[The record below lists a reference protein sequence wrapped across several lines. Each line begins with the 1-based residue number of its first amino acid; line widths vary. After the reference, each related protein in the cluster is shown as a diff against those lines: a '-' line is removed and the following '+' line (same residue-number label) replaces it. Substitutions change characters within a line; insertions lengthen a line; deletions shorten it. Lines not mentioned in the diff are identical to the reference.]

1 MEGPDPEPPVV
12 AKSPPETSFV
22 TVVSELG
29 TLLACIEIPA
39 GDPIRAEELHLM
51 ACYQVDPDIVPSTMW
66 IYHANGTPYA
76 NHEAVTTE
84 VVLRCRKGDA
94 PPPLVNNNN
103 NNNNAD
109 APEDGRYVFVM
120 NQVATLPI
128 PIDAP
133 EVLASTVRDRACELL
148 GLSPA
153 RRYVLMDRNML
164 VAKTVR
170 PGQEVK
176 LMEATTPL
184 ASEARIGKQAPIE
197 VYHEGEKFEIDITER
212 GPMLARDV
220 LSLAGAHFFVL
231 SGYCLH
237 DRDGEVPPG
246 RIVKWGKRLYMV
258 KEHTS
263 DFWRGAN
270 NT

>member
-1 MEGPDPEPPVV
+1 MEGPDPEPSG

-29 TLLACIEIPA
+29 TLLACIEVPA

-76 NHEAVTTE
+76 NHEAVTSE

-94 PPPLVNNNN
+94 PASLVNNNN
-103 NNNNAD
+103 NED
-109 APEDGRYVFVM
+109 LPPDGRYVFVM

-128 PIDAP
+128 SIDAP
-133 EVLASTVRDRACELL
+133 EVLASIVRDRACELL

-153 RRYVLMDRNML
+153 SRYVLMDRNML

-176 LMEATTPL
+176 LVEAPTP
-184 ASEARIGKQAPIE
+184 SVSGTRIGKQASIE
-197 VYHEGEKFEIDITER
+197 VYHEHQKFEIDITER

-220 LSLAGAHFFVL
+220 LSLASAHFFVL
-231 SGYCLH
+231 TGYCLH
-237 DRDGEVPPG
+237 DRDGEVPPD
-246 RIVKWGKRLYMV
+246 RLIKWGKRLYMV
-258 KEHTS
+258 KKMSS

-270 NT
+270 SNNT